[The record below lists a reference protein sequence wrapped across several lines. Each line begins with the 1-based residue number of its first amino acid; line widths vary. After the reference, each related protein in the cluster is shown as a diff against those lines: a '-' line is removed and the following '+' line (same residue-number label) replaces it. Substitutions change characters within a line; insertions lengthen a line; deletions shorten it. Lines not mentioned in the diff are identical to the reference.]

1 MPIKGPD
8 AKKLKMAMP
17 SGGTDKIEEVKTEK
31 VDKIEEVQTEKVDKI
46 EEVQTEKV
54 DKIEEVQTEKVE
66 PEPSELEGKKP
77 LEVEPKKVESKV
89 LDQVKA
95 DLQKAAE
102 SNPPGDLR
110 REQLTMRA
118 TEKDKAEEER
128 EQNKE
133 RKAKEAEA
141 KKEAKPKG
149 RPRKIE
155 GDADDQPKK
164 RRRKSTPAEDV
175 DEGKDPA
182 ASPKAKAEAK
192 PKAKAKRV
200 PRGPRGKKG
209 EENQTEPDETMVDE
223 IVQLLVHH
231 ASEPYDKT
239 KDVAHKM
246 FTKGKYKVWTNIY
259 WNRPAGG
266 VKMMEEGKE
275 SQKFYF
281 SYCYSSIAV
290 HIFLCNQMAEK
301 WLNHELAWWQSDD
314 GLAFFRLLLVT
325 AARAEEVFGK
335 MAKD

>member
-1 MPIKGPD
+1 M
-8 AKKLKMAMP
+8 
-17 SGGTDKIEEVKTEK
+17 
-31 VDKIEEVQTEKVDKI
+31 
-46 EEVQTEKV
+46 
-54 DKIEEVQTEKVE
+54 
-66 PEPSELEGKKP
+66 
-77 LEVEPKKVESKV
+77 
-89 LDQVKA
+89 
-95 DLQKAAE
+95 
-102 SNPPGDLR
+102 
-110 REQLTMRA
+110 
-118 TEKDKAEEER
+118 
-128 EQNKE
+128 
-133 RKAKEAEA
+133 
-141 KKEAKPKG
+141 
-149 RPRKIE
+149 
-155 GDADDQPKK
+155 
-164 RRRKSTPAEDV
+164 

-200 PRGPRGKKG
+200 PRGKKG

-231 ASEPYDKT
+231 ASEPYD
-239 KDVAHKM
+239 
-246 FTKGKYKVWTNIY
+246 NIY

-290 HIFLCNQMAEK
+290 HIYLCNKMAEK